1 MKKSIRET
9 IKDFLMKAMEKGVF
23 DAVLIPMKVP
33 AGDSYVY
40 VLIKDKAL
48 VKDADPLPPVMS
60 VQGGKAVSSVT
71 RLGKGNLKIAAV
83 MRPCEVRATNEL
95 EKNEQVNP
103 ENITLIS
110 IDCPGVLPLHDFTS
124 NPEEGLAVFE
134 QAEKKHDDT
143 KMRPVCQICDNSS
156 LIAGDLHIGTL
167 GAAKDSVFLIAHSHK
182 GQEVLQTLQLS
193 SKGSLASW
201 KKQVQEKV
209 ENKKKQRSM
218 THKQLKKQIGGL
230 ENLIDTFSRC
240 LNCHNCM
247 RACPVCFCRLC
258 YFDSEKVKNVREDYM
273 QQAQEK
279 GTLRFPPDTTLFHI
293 GRMTHMSVSCVSCGA
308 CEDACP
314 VSLPVAQVFSMI
326 ADETQGLFEYL
337 AGRNREEPLPMKT
350 FKEDELHEME
360 DAHD

>member
-1 MKKSIRET
+1 MKEL
-9 IKDFLMKAMEKGVF
+9 LMQGMDKGVF

-40 VLIKDKAL
+40 VLIKEKAL

-60 VQGGKAVSSVT
+60 VQGGKAVLSIT

-95 EKNEQVNP
+95 EKNEQVNL

-110 IDCPGVLPLHDFTS
+110 MDCPGVLPLQEFTQ
-124 NPEEGLAVFE
+124 NPKEAGALFK

-143 KMRPVCQICDNSS
+143 NMRPVCQICDNSS
-156 LIAGDLHIGTL
+156 LVAGDLHIGTL
-167 GAAKDSVFLIAHSHK
+167 GASKDAMFIIAHSDK
-182 GQEVLQTLQLS
+182 GQAVLQTLKIP
-193 SKGSLASW
+193 SKGSLDPW
-201 KKQVQEKV
+201 KKQVQEKK
-209 ENKKKQRSM
+209 EKKTKQRST
-218 THKQLKKQIGGL
+218 THKELKKHIGGL
-230 ENLIDTFSRC
+230 DHLIDTFSRC

-247 RACPVCFCRLC
+247 RACPICFCRLC
-258 YFDSEKVKNVREDYM
+258 YFDSEKIKNEREDYM

-279 GTLRFPPDTTLFHI
+279 GNLRFPPDTTLFHV
-293 GRMTHMSVSCVSCGA
+293 GRMTHMSVSCVSCGS

-326 ADETQGLFEYL
+326 ADETQGLFDYV
-337 AGRNREEPLPMKT
+337 AGRDREEPLPMKT